1 MCIDF
6 TEILLTGSLHFNSK
20 QNPCQ
25 IQFSSIFSAT
35 DYAGLQTRVTSEE
48 IVVDITPPVPGQI
61 VIDSLSSTRWISGD
75 VLRVLLMDFL
85 DKESGID
92 YFAVFVG
99 SFNYRM
105 DIVAETTYRDDVIEI
120 NLQDTNM
127 MDGHVYYLGAKVK
140 RLCIWSISWKLRIS

>member
-25 IQFSSIFSAT
+25 IQFSSIISAT

-140 RLCIWSISWKLRIS
+140 RLCIWSISIS